1 MSSTRAFRRATSQ
14 YCWPSGGRRS
24 AITISWSTCAASP
37 TCASSATRSSSTPR
51 TRCSC
56 RAGRGTARVASAS
69 TSRPS
74 RAPRWRSASTRSSW
88 RCTKTPTARWPTA
101 GRSRTGRT
109 CCGSTCCRACS
120 TSCSR
125 STGCTPSGGHDET
138 SCVPEAR
145 QGCAGA
151 PPSAGGGVPEARHGG
166 AGARP
171 SAGGLG
177 AISGPPER
185 QMSGPDLRRIAER
198 VLRLEADAIL
208 ALVPKLDAGFAR
220 AVETLRGFAGRVI
233 VTGMGKSGLVGRKIA
248 ATLASTGTPA
258 YFLHPAEGV
267 HGDLGM
273 VARGDVVLALSNS
286 GETDEVLA
294 ILPPLKRLGVPIVLL
309 TGNPTSTLARQ
320 CEVVLDVSV
329 PEEACPMNLAPTS
342 STTAALAVGD
352 ALAMVLLE
360 LRGLR
365 PEDYAALHPRG
376 TLGWRALLRVADLML
391 TGEAV
396 PLVGRTTPHRHRIVV
411 ITKKRRACATALVAA
426 GRLVGVI
433 TDGDRRRL
441 HLSGTPIAAL
451 SAGEVA
457 TREPKT
463 IHGDDLAAKALEVM
477 ETWQITSLVIVD
489 GESRPIGLIHMHD
502 ILRAKIV

>member
-1 MSSTRAFRRATSQ
+1 MN
-14 YCWPSGGRRS
+14 
-24 AITISWSTCAASP
+24 
-37 TCASSATRSSSTPR
+37 
-51 TRCSC
+51 
-56 RAGRGTARVASAS
+56 
-69 TSRPS
+69 
-74 RAPRWRSASTRSSW
+74 
-88 RCTKTPTARWPTA
+88 
-101 GRSRTGRT
+101 
-109 CCGSTCCRACS
+109 
-120 TSCSR
+120 
-125 STGCTPSGGHDET
+125 
-138 SCVPEAR
+138 
-145 QGCAGA
+145 
-151 PPSAGGGVPEARHGG
+151 
-166 AGARP
+166 
-171 SAGGLG
+171 
-177 AISGPPER
+177 ER
-185 QMSGPDLRRIAER
+185 ERLLAMADR
-198 VLRLEADAIL
+198 VLRLEAESIA
-208 ALVPKLDAGFAR
+208 A
-220 AVETLRGFAGRVI
+220 LRGRLDDRFVGAVDLLRRCRGRVI
-233 VTGMGKSGLVGRKIA
+233 VTGMGKSGLIGRKIA

-267 HGDLGM
+267 HGDIGM

-294 ILPPLKRLGVPIVLL
+294 VLPPLKRLGVPIVLL

-376 TLGWRALLRVADLML
+376 TLGWRALVRVADLML

-396 PLVGRTTPHRHRIVV
+396 PLVGRATPLRQVIVEMTQKRKGMTTV
-411 ITKKRRACATALVAA
+411 IDGA
-426 GRLVGVI
+426 GRLAGVV
-433 TDGDRRRL
+433 TDGDLRRL
-441 HLSGTPIAAL
+441 HLTGKPIDDL
-451 SAGEVA
+451 SAGQVA

-463 IHGDDLAAKALEVM
+463 IRGDDLAAKALEVM